1 MTEPSREE
9 LIVRT
14 EAMRLDAISGQV
26 ATGGAGDSPL
36 IALMGELDAMVELE
50 ILKSRQDA

>member
-9 LIVRT
+9 LIART
-14 EAMRLDAISGQV
+14 ERLRAEA
-26 ATGGAGDSPL
+26 ATGGAGDSPF
-36 IALMGELDAMVELE
+36 ITGALMGELDALVELG